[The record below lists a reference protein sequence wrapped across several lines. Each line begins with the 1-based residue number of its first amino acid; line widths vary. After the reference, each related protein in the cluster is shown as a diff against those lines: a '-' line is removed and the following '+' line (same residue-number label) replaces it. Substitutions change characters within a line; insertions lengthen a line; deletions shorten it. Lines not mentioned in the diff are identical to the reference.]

1 MKKIMALAVASAFAV
16 PAFAADV
23 TISGDVEY
31 VFSNQT
37 GVTAAAVGDADF
49 NISATEEIG
58 DITVTAYLDDEQNDM
73 DSALVISGSFGT
85 VSVGDDIGS
94 AVGSFDEITDKAE
107 KGGDI
112 DDAGNAY
119 TEIATVKWALP
130 LAVEGLDVHISYG
143 AAAAADDATVLA
155 YAAQYTTGGLTL
167 FAGTDSANAG
177 SADTEEV
184 GAYGVS
190 YTYGPVYV
198 AYESVDNLD
207 GVVDDE
213 MSAVAVSYT
222 YGPGKITY
230 ESGDTKD
237 ASASTENEKTA
248 ISINYAMGALN
259 TYVATSTTTTAGTE
273 ADDITYIGVEYAF

>member
-1 MKKIMALAVASAFAV
+1 MALAVASAFAV

-198 AYESVDNLD
+198 AYES
-207 GVVDDE
+207 
-213 MSAVAVSYT
+213 
-222 YGPGKITY
+222 
-230 ESGDTKD
+230 GDTKD